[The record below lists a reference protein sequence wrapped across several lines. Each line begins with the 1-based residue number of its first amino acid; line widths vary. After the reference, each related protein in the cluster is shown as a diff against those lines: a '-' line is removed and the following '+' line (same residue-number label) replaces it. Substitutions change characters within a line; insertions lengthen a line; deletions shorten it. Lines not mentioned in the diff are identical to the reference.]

1 MEDQFKE
8 KDIYSTPNMFT
19 RLFDDIIGKKFNII
33 YNENDLAKRDE
44 MMKEMVEFFETHGG
58 KNTKQFINR
67 LKVSYESAD
76 FSNGTTC
83 LLNPMYI
90 INNNNIYK
98 IYNNEIRIRRAVD
111 NLYAAIYNT
120 GFEIPASYVS
130 ELVNMTLAHF
140 GFFKDDDDEKINK
153 YNPGVLFTIYLGL
166 FARKTTKYAYT
177 SLWYIIMVIKNL
189 SIYSTMPKEV
199 YESNPKYKEN
209 IKNLFKIIILLESKC
224 SKDQEKRE
232 ENKKEKGAQKE
243 SLKKL
248 SEELKE
254 DLK

>member
-98 IYNNEIRIRRAVD
+98 IYNNETTTTISSTRCTIKNCRATII
-111 NLYAAIYNT
+111 N
-120 GFEIPASYVS
+120 GASNIVS
-130 ELVNMTLAHF
+130 TAV
-140 GFFKDDDDEKINK
+140 GS
-153 YNPGVLFTIYLGL
+153 PFTIIG
-166 FARKTTKYAYT
+166 
-177 SLWYIIMVIKNL
+177 
-189 SIYSTMPKEV
+189 
-199 YESNPKYKEN
+199 
-209 IKNLFKIIILLESKC
+209 
-224 SKDQEKRE
+224 
-232 ENKKEKGAQKE
+232 
-243 SLKKL
+243 
-248 SEELKE
+248 
-254 DLK
+254 